1 VAHYR
6 FPRTQQ
12 VTRWLG
18 TWLCGA
24 IALAGTGAVAATS
37 APLTPEVSDVAVLPP
52 TNAHRVWLV
61 ELYSG
66 QLQIVDGDSGDLLGS
81 VYSAT
86 LSNFASGRVSNRIYV
101 AESVWSKGNRGTRQD
116 MVTVYDGTT
125 LKLLTEIPL
134 PGRVYM
140 APLTHNFAVSAGGT
154 RGYVYNMQ
162 PAASVIVTDLVAN
175 RMLRSV
181 DIPGCALAFPWGD
194 NGFSSL
200 CGNGSLATVSL
211 DGAHPAI
218 KRSEVFFDAEND
230 PVFDESPSNRSTGR
244 TFFITYSG
252 VVHPA
257 VLSATPTL
265 EEPWSL
271 QQAAGLQ
278 PASVEGGTLAWRPG
292 GRLPFAVHGPSGRLY
307 VLMHAGE
314 PWSHKKEGTEL
325 WVADTKERRVV
336 RRMSLPTAVSA
347 IAVSQD
353 PQPLLYLIDV
363 KETLTILDGMTLD
376 EKKKVEQVRGVV
388 PYVPD
393 L

>member
-1 VAHYR
+1 MNHYR
-6 FPRTQQ
+6 SRQTQQ
-12 VTRWLG
+12 VTRRRGAWFCV
-18 TWLCGA
+18 TAVFAAA
-24 IALAGTGAVAATS
+24 IAAAATPA
-37 APLTPEVSDVAVLPP
+37 APPPEVSDVAVLPP
-52 TNAHRVWLV
+52 SNTHRVWLV

-66 QLQIVDGDSGDLLGS
+66 QMQVVDGDSGDLLGS
-81 VYSAT
+81 VYSSS
-86 LSNFASGRVSNRIYV
+86 LSNFASGRSTNRIYV

-140 APLTHNFAVSAGGT
+140 APLTHNFAVSANGA

-162 PAASVIVTDLVAN
+162 PAASVIVTDLATN
-175 RMLRSV
+175 RVLRSV

-211 DGAHPAI
+211 ESPHPAI

-244 TFFITYSG
+244 TFFISYSG

-257 VLSATPTL
+257 VLGATPAL
-265 EEPWSL
+265 EAPWSL

-278 PASVEGGTLAWRPG
+278 PASVQNGTLAWRPG

-325 WVADTKERRVV
+325 WVADSKERRIV
-336 RRMSLPTAVSA
+336 RRMTLPTAVTA

-353 PQPLLYLIDV
+353 AQPLLYLVDV
-363 KETLTILDGMTLD
+363 KETLTILDAMTLE